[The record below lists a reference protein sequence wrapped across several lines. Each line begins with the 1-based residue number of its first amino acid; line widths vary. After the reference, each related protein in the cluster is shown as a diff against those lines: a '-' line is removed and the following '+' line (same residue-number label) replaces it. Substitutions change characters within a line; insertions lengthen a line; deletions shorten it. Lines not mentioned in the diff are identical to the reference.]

1 MRKFFSS
8 TLILIAAITGTASA
22 ATPTT
27 LLKLPA
33 TCSGTT
39 LGELVACRL
48 SISTLVGRDK
58 YATGSAIED
67 KTREAVVI
75 TNGIKAGAPLG
86 ISEAAATSWWGAQIE
101 ASKQIQRGVITGAE
115 NAGLPRINK
124 GPKVADLRG
133 ALDTL
138 TLKMNALYG
147 KSCSDQVIT
156 DAVKADPNV
165 NIPALLTAAGG
176 LPRCVIASR

>member
-86 ISEAAATSWWGAQIE
+86 ISEAAATSWWG
-101 ASKQIQRGVITGAE
+101 GAD
-115 NAGLPRINK
+115 RSQQ
-124 GPKVADLRG
+124 ADSARRHHRCR
-133 ALDTL
+133 
-138 TLKMNALYG
+138 KRW
-147 KSCSDQVIT
+147 
-156 DAVKADPNV
+156 
-165 NIPALLTAAGG
+165 AA
-176 LPRCVIASR
+176 PHQ